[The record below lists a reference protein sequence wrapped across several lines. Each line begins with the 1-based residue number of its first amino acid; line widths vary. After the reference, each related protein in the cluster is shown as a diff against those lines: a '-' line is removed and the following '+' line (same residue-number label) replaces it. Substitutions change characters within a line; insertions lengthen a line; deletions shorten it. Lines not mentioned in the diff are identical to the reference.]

1 MAERG
6 AVVVGGVGV
15 REGLGAV
22 VARLFA
28 AEGYG
33 AVLAGRTP
41 GHLETAAAAIRAAG
55 GRAIACPTDAT
66 DESAVGALFDAAVSA
81 YGHVAA
87 AVFNVGGMARGGV
100 LEVIPDAFEAAW
112 RHGAY
117 AGFVFC
123 REAAKRML
131 PRGEGSILV
140 TGATASVKGSAGF
153 LPFASAKFALRGLSQ
168 SLARELGPKGIHVA
182 HFIIDG
188 VIESDRT
195 KEWFGDRLAKMPKD
209 SLMDAEAIARV
220 YLDAH
225 RQHRSAWAFE
235 VDLRPWVEKF

>member
-6 AVVVGGVGV
+6 AVVIGGVGV
-15 REGLGAV
+15 VEGLGSIAGRV
-22 VARLFA
+22 FA
-28 AEGYG
+28 ADGYG

-41 GHLETAAAAIRAAG
+41 ARLDTAAAAIRKAG
-55 GRAIACPTDAT
+55 GRAIACPTDTT
-66 DESAVGALFDAAVSA
+66 DEAAIAELFTAAERE
-81 YGHVAA
+81 YGHVAVA
-87 AVFNVGGMARGGV
+87 IFNVGGMAKGGV
-100 LEVIPDAFEAAW
+100 LDVIPDAFEAAW

-123 REAAKRML
+123 REAAKRLL
-131 PRGEGSILV
+131 PRGAGSILI

-153 LPFASAKFALRGLSQ
+153 LPFAASKFALRGLAQ

-188 VIESDRT
+188 MVESERVSGMMAGRPKT
-195 KEWFGDRLAKMPKD
+195 MPKD
-209 SLMDAEAIARV
+209 SLMQAEAIAQV
-220 YLDAH
+220 YLDTH
-225 RQHRSAWAFE
+225 RQHRSVWAFE